1 MCATHSLTRVFG
13 EQRARACANVIN
25 KNSLTPHAHTYRTC
39 FWAVAYRLQPSKEL
53 QSHLMSTNQP
63 MTITAIAD
71 ELERIQTV
79 LFRLQRALEA
89 MPDTATLHRTQER
102 SNGIVRRQTRKNA

>member
-1 MCATHSLTRVFG
+1 M
-13 EQRARACANVIN
+13 N
-25 KNSLTPHAHTYRTC
+25 
-39 FWAVAYRLQPSKEL
+39 
-53 QSHLMSTNQP
+53 TNQS

-89 MPDTATLHRTQER
+89 MEQPDTATLHSTQER
-102 SNGIVRRQTRKNA
+102 SIGIVRRQTRKNA